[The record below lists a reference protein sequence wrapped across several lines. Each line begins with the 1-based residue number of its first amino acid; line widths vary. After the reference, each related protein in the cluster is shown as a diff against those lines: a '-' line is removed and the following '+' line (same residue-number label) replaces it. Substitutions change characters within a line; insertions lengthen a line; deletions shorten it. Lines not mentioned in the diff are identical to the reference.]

1 MDKKL
6 KIKTFHALLARTGLI
21 SYKHDMLG
29 SYGVES
35 TSDLECWE
43 LDELIDK
50 LRQQESEQRREHDAE
65 LRNLRSTVLTILQ
78 RMGIYQDNGSWDRV
92 NKYLTNPRIA
102 GKVLYR
108 LTADEMRELIR
119 KLRTIE
125 RKQKAQK
132 ANIDR
137 MVINN

>member
-6 KIKTFHALLARTGLI
+6 KIKTFHGLLARTGLM
-21 SYKHDMLG
+21 SYKEDMLA

-35 TSDLECWE
+35 TLDLELWE
-43 LDELIDK
+43 LDELINK
-50 LRQQESEQRREHDAE
+50 LRQQESEQKREHDAE
-65 LRNLRSTVLTILQ
+65 LRNLRSTILTILQ
-78 RMGIYQDNGSWDRV
+78 RMGIYQDNGSWERV
-92 NKYLTNPRIA
+92 NKYLMNPRIS

-108 LTADEMRELIR
+108 HTADEMRELIR

-125 RKQKAQK
+125 RKQKANK